1 MRSISVLNVCNSPH
15 VLGTSA
21 RLLRLLSLLQTRRS
35 WSGVELAERLD
46 VGARTVRRDVERLRR
61 LGYPVR
67 SAPGV
72 AGGYRL
78 GAGAELPPLLLDD
91 EEAVAVAV
99 GLRTAAGGTV
109 AGIEET
115 SLRALAKLEQLLPT
129 RLRRRVNALQTYTVS
144 LAGSSPTADANVL
157 ATIAA
162 ACRDLEQLRFAY
174 RSHDGT
180 ASRRTVEPYRLVQL
194 GRRWYLLAWDVDR
207 ADWRTFRVDRIAPRL
222 STHRRFTPRK
232 LPARDVGAYV
242 ATAVSAV
249 RDRYQARVILHAP
262 LATVAKSVPPS
273 YGALEPIDEQ
283 TCLLRTGA
291 DWLGGLAVYVAMIGV
306 DFEVLE
312 PPELIE
318 QVRVLAD
325 RFRRAAP

>member
-1 MRSISVLNVCNSPH
+1 VIE
-15 VLGTSA
+15 TSA
-21 RLLRLLSLLQTRRS
+21 RLLRLLSLLQSRGAWT
-35 WSGVELAERLD
+35 GPELAERLG
-46 VGARTVRRDVERLRR
+46 VGVRTVRRDVQRLRS

-67 SAPGV
+67 AAAGV

-115 SLRALAKLEQLLPT
+115 SLRALAKLEQLLPS
-129 RLRRRVNALQTYTVS
+129 RLQRRINALQTYTVS
-144 LAGSSPTADANVL
+144 LPGSAPTADANVL
-157 ATIAA
+157 ATTAA
-162 ACRDLEQLRFAY
+162 ACRDCERLSFPY
-174 RSHDGT
+174 VSHDGT
-180 ASRRTVEPYRLVQL
+180 RTTRSVEPYRLVLL

-207 ADWRTFRVDRIAPRL
+207 EDWRTFRVDRIGPRV
-222 STHRRFTPRK
+222 STYKRFTPRR
-232 LPARDVGAYV
+232 LPARDIGAYV
-242 ATAVSAV
+242 SAAVSKA

-262 LATVAKSVPPS
+262 LALVAERVPPA
-273 YGALEPIDEQ
+273 YGALEPVDEN

-291 DWLGGLAVYVAMIGV
+291 HWLGGLAVYVAMIGV

-312 PPELIE
+312 PPELVE
-318 QVRVLAD
+318 QVGVLAD
-325 RFRRAAP
+325 RFRRATRERSGRCGPRWINSD